1 MHLENFYTV
10 QRTFADGDI
19 SSAGDNV
26 ENWDRAY
33 DMYAEARDEGCDAR
47 IFYLEFVPGSCV
59 LERAT
64 EVTADAVAEYEII
77 SATAD
82 AENDLGDWG
91 ADYDAARDR
100 HLENLMAAE

>member
-10 QRTFADGDI
+10 QRTFDDGDV

-26 ENWDRAY
+26 NSWDRAY
-33 DMYAEARDEGCDAR
+33 DMYAEAKDEGCDAR
-47 IFYLEFVPGSCV
+47 IFFLEFVPGTCV

-77 SATAD
+77 KATHD
-82 AENDLGDWG
+82 AENDFGDWG
-91 ADYDAARDR
+91 AAYDAAREDR
-100 HLENLMAAE
+100 IEQLLAAE